1 MRILTVGDGDLS
13 YSLALQRA
21 FGADVSLVA
30 TTLPAA
36 DELCATYRNTGKIL
50 AELAE
55 RGATVLHGIDA
66 TRLPLTLGRFAHVV
80 FCHPHLGLSDLIDE
94 AAHAQR
100 HSVLVAHFLDS
111 AAALLEASG
120 TIHLTLCG
128 SQPRTWAVDEHAARL
143 GLDIV
148 QRAPPATPSCFW
160 PPPSCGGSGETTPP
174 PTALAPEPGW
184 AAPRKFRSGSLG
196 SRHWLG
202 RFGYEHRR
210 CEGDADMHVE
220 NSVELLFCVAAAQRP
235 PAEER
240 GRCPVCGW
248 AVAAGEAEEEHVRSL
263 ASPVLT
269 PAERAW
275 SDPASGRSFRTE
287 FALESRHEVPAEGEG
302 ARAFAWSRKAAF
314 ARELPSK
321 KVALT
326 AFREGRLL
334 LNGAAVEETR
344 CLRTGDA
351 ELAVVWKPAGCKS
364 LGDSA
369 DVTAECPVHVM
380 VVSATAETSPVQ
392 LTTLRLVS
400 GGRRGRLCGDLC
412 FFLRAHA
419 GCPVVGD
426 RYARRERGELPRY
439 CNALRK
445 SRARPQISCI
455 GVGVGGGGV
464 EGEVRV
470 ELAVPPRL
478 LASTWSTPEAARG
491 ARGECGLRGVSDPF

>member
-66 TRLPLTLGRFAHVV
+66 TRLPLSLGRFAHVV

-220 NSVELLFCVAAAQRP
+220 NSVELLFC
-235 PAEER
+235 EE
-240 GRCPVCGW
+240 GG
-248 AVAAGEAEEEHVRSL
+248 
-263 ASPVLT
+263 T
-269 PAERAW
+269 
-275 SDPASGRSFRTE
+275 ASGS
-287 FALESRHEVPAEGEG
+287 
-302 ARAFAWSRKAAF
+302 
-314 ARELPSK
+314 
-321 KVALT
+321 
-326 AFREGRLL
+326 
-334 LNGAAVEETR
+334 
-344 CLRTGDA
+344 
-351 ELAVVWKPAGCKS
+351 
-364 LGDSA
+364 SA